1 MSLSDLL
8 SGSLTPDNIAAI
20 ASRMGVD
27 NAQAKKA
34 LWVALPALINGLKKN
49 TETPEGAEA
58 LSNALDAHGNDD
70 ENIVDVVTNGRAKK
84 GDKIANH
91 ILGNSTS
98 EIIQAMAEKA
108 GLDSTKANSLLEG
121 LGPVVMGAL
130 GKTKKNQN
138 LSAGDLSSLL
148 SWEAGS
154 FAKIVGKFFDQD
166 GDGDFDL
173 NDGLKLAMNFLKK

>member
-1 MSLSDLL
+1 MSLTDLL

-49 TETPEGAEA
+49 SETPEGAEA

-70 ENIVDVVTNGRAKK
+70 ENIVDVVTNGRANK
-84 GDKIANH
+84 GDKIAAH
-91 ILGNSTS
+91 ILSSSTS
-98 EIIQAMAEKA
+98 DIISSIAEKA
-108 GLDSTKANSLLEG
+108 GLDSAKAGSLLEG

-138 LSAGDLSSLL
+138 LSASDLSSLL
-148 SWEAGS
+148 SSEAGS
-154 FAKIVGKFFDQD
+154 FAKIAGKFFDQD

>member
-1 MSLSDLL
+1 MSLTDLL
-8 SGSLTPDNIAAI
+8 SGSLAPDNISAI

-49 TETPEGAEA
+49 SETPEGAEA

-84 GDKIANH
+84 GDKIATH
-91 ILGNSTS
+91 ILGKSTS
-98 EIIQAMAEKA
+98 DIIQTMAEKA
-108 GLDSTKANSLLEG
+108 GLDSAKAGSLLEG

-130 GKTKKNQN
+130 AKTKKNQN
-138 LSAGDLSSLL
+138 
-148 SWEAGS
+148 WW
-154 FAKIVGKFFDQD
+154 KILVFFP
-166 GDGDFDL
+166 
-173 NDGLKLAMNFLKK
+173 